1 MYLDHTLISVF
12 LCSFSARRSANAP
25 SLRDA
30 PRMRLPYGTLR
41 ECVRYKNVVHLPEN
55 RCKLKSRKTRKHF
68 VMIAIPQEPQKM
80 TIEEYLEWEPQ
91 QELRYEYVNGEVF
104 AMTGGTIPHN
114 DIALNFYRALYP
126 HLRARGCRV
135 NVSDV
140 KVQLSPQSP
149 YYYPDVI
156 ISCDS
161 QDLNAR
167 KFIQNPQIIAEVL
180 SPGTSGKDRGEKFT
194 NYLKMPSLQEYL
206 LIDSEQ
212 ISVER
217 YCRGEG
223 RMWLY
228 YPYTA
233 GDIITLS
240 SIEFELAI
248 ELLYEG
254 VVLEAE

>member
-1 MYLDHTLISVF
+1 MTLNAHPTPMATIKIS
-12 LCSFSARRSANAP
+12 L
-25 SLRDA
+25 
-30 PRMRLPYGTLR
+30 
-41 ECVRYKNVVHLPEN
+41 KNPD
-55 RCKLKSRKTRKHF
+55 
-68 VMIAIPQEPQKM
+68 MIAIFQQPQKM

-91 QELRYEYVNGEVF
+91 QDVRYEYVNGEVF

-114 DIALNFYRALYP
+114 DIALNLYTALRP
-126 HLRARGCRV
+126 HVRSRGCRA

-140 KVQLSPQSP
+140 KVQVTPKSP

-156 ISCDS
+156 VSCDP

-167 KFIQNPQIIAEVL
+167 KFIQNPKLIVEVL
-180 SPGTSGKDRGEKFT
+180 SPGTSAKDRGEKFT
-194 NYLKMPSLQEYL
+194 YYLTIPTLQEYIM
-206 LIDSEQ
+206 IDSEK

-217 YCRGEG
+217 YSRGEG

-228 YPYTA
+228 YPYMA

-240 SIEFELAI
+240 SIEFDCPI

-254 VVLEAE
+254 VVF